1 MMRRRRNLIRV
12 FTLAKDALFIS
23 MYYRAPV
30 ISKAHKT
37 YFTKELNSAHK
48 QMINTKGEK
57 IRRGVC
63 GCTI

>member
-12 FTLAKDALFIS
+12 FILAKGALSIS
-23 MYYRAPV
+23 TYSRAPV
-30 ISKAHKT
+30 ISKAHKM

-48 QMINTKGEK
+48 QTINTKAGK
-57 IRRGVC
+57 IRRGEC